1 MLNLLP
7 VPVLDGGHL
16 VYFAIE
22 AIKGSPVSEAA
33 MMQGQK
39 VGLILLLGLMTLAFY
54 VDFIRVFN

>member
-1 MLNLLP
+1 
-7 VPVLDGGHL
+7 